1 MLGTPVEFLAPEV
14 AVGLKASPASD
25 VWALACSIFR
35 IRSGE
40 GPFSGYEVT
49 SLADLM
55 RMIIRTLGELPGSW
69 EDILF
74 DYDGQPTKEP
84 TKGSPLE
91 TWEGKRP
98 IKDLIY
104 KIWD

>member
-69 EDILF
+69 EFILF